1 MENIFAKIDEIKSSG
16 QVAALCIVTATSG
29 SAPRKAGAKMIVT
42 EAGISYGTIGG
53 GQLEQQVTERALELC
68 RQRQQP
74 VTLDIDLHDDTAM
87 HCGGKVSVYVEPLL
101 PNERLVIFG
110 AGHVGAALARLA
122 RILGFAVTLVDNR
135 ENLTKPLIDEGF
147 EVIAEEY
154 IPAAQN
160 LATND
165 HSFLVV
171 TTPQHRYDHEVTG
184 ILAQK
189 PYRYL
194 GMIGSRRKVAEAQRY
209 FLESKII
216 DQPAIDK
223 IDMPIGIPFNAQ
235 APAEIA
241 ISILAKIIDV
251 RNS

>member
-16 QVAALCIVTATSG
+16 QVAALCIITDTSG

-42 EAGISYGTIGG
+42 ETGESYGTIGG
-53 GQLEQQVTERALELC
+53 GQLERQVTEQALKLC
-68 RQRQQP
+68 RERQQP
-74 VTLDIDLHDDTAM
+74 VTLHFDLKDDMTM

-101 PNERLVIFG
+101 PDQWLVIFG

-122 RILGFAVTLVDNR
+122 RMLGFSVTLVDNR
-135 ENLTKPLIDEGF
+135 ENLTKPLADEGF
-147 EVIAEEY
+147 DVIGEEY
-154 IPAAQN
+154 IPAAQS
-160 LATND
+160 LATTD
-165 HSFLVV
+165 QSYLVV

-194 GMIGSRRKVAEAQRY
+194 GMIGSRRKVAEAQQY
-209 FLESKII
+209 YLENKVL

-223 IDMPIGIPFNAQ
+223 INMPIGIPFNAQ
-235 APAEIA
+235 TPAEIA
-241 ISILAKIIDV
+241 VSILAKIIDV

>member
-42 EAGISYGTIGG
+42 AQGVWYGTIGG
-53 GQLEQQVTERALELC
+53 GQLERQVTEKALELC

-74 VTLDIDLHDDTAM
+74 VTLHIDLKDDMAM
-87 HCGGKVSVYVEPLL
+87 HCGGSVSVYVEPLL
-101 PNERLVIFG
+101 PDEQLVIFG
-110 AGHVGAALARLA
+110 AGHVGASLARLA
-122 RILGFAVTLVDNR
+122 RMLGFAVTLVDHR
-135 ENLTKPLIDEGF
+135 ENLTKPLIDDGF
-147 EVIAEEY
+147 EVIAEDY
-154 IPAAQN
+154 ITAANN
-160 LATND
+160 LATD
-165 HSFLVV
+165 EQRFLVV
-171 TTPQHRYDHEVTG
+171 TTPQHKYDQEVTG

-209 FLESKII
+209 YLENNIL
-216 DQPAIDK
+216 DQLAIDK
-223 IDMPIGIPFNAQ
+223 INMPIGIPFNAQ
-235 APAEIA
+235 TPAEIA
-241 ISILAKIIDV
+241 VSILAKIIDV

>member
-1 MENIFAKIDEIKSSG
+1 MENIFAKIAEIKSSG
-16 QVAALCIVTATSG
+16 QVAALCIITATSG

-42 EAGISYGTIGG
+42 AAGVSYGTIGG
-53 GQLEQQVTERALELC
+53 GQLERQVTEQALELC

-74 VTLDIDLHDDTAM
+74 VTLHIDLKDDTAM

-101 PNERLVIFG
+101 PDERLVIFG

-122 RILGFAVTLVDNR
+122 RMLGFAVTLVDNR
-135 ENLTKPLIDEGF
+135 ENLTKPLTDEGF

-154 IPAAQN
+154 ISAAHN
-160 LATND
+160 LATNE

-209 FLESKII
+209 FLEDKIL
-216 DQPAIDK
+216 DQQAIDK

-235 APAEIA
+235 TPAEIA